1 MYSLKLCG
9 NFVTFFFV
17 FYILYNR
24 EGAFTRAL
32 EQTFITFVS
41 FLFLSFLFLKHK
53 QVSQSRRLAT
63 AATWVTLSFVR
74 FTLQR
79 NTWRARAGSFISSR
93 GRFFFLFSL
102 FSSWNFAL
110 FFSNY
115 RAGARKSD
123 SAFACAAE
131 RNVFYSEH
139 SFPCNVKK
147 KRKIKKHRIVLFYA
161 SVSPPNTKNKLR
173 EKQKRKKTNTSINV
187 HTQIPEL
194 KFFVIHLGA
203 NAPSPEKVSWGR
215 PERAI
220 RAKIFQLF

>member
-9 NFVTFFFV
+9 NFVTFFLFFI
-17 FYILYNR
+17 FYIIAKGPLR
-24 EGAFTRAL
+24 GL
-32 EQTFITFVS
+32 S
-41 FLFLSFLFLKHK
+41 SKLLSLLFLFFFFLFFFWNTNKSLNLGDLRRQRLELLSLLSGLHCKETRGAPG
-53 QVSQSRRLAT
+53 QVRLFRH
-63 AATWVTLSFVR
+63 VD
-74 FTLQR
+74 
-79 NTWRARAGSFISSR
+79 I
-93 GRFFFLFSL
+93 FFLFSL

-215 PERAI
+215 PERAL